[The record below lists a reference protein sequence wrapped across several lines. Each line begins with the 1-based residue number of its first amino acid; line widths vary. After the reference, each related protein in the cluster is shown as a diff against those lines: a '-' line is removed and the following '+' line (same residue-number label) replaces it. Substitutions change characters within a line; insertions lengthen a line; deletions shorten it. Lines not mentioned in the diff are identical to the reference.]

1 MGSSSVSTDICYIYG
16 CYDYHF
22 PDFADIGRFVHLM
35 SFFLQANMPTEAGH
49 SSEIAA
55 SENRENSLPADENT
69 PLVREANSTNR
80 QLRICEHFNC
90 RHFLLG
96 VFLLFLFAEV
106 ALFTSVVIYGTVNV
120 DYINT
125 LEGNYHENYISTVMA
140 LNLVEIINCCFFL
153 GIIIKSPSFAG
164 FSTVV
169 KDLCCLP
176 NFWTLL
182 LFFLL
187 YLIGGSISI
196 HIYYGLYKNCTQFD
210 SFSMIYKCRNALKL
224 AIVEIILE
232 ILNFFTMMILVVFL
246 NHANIRYTISG
257 STWVYGML
265 KGALAMFCF
274 RLFVPVV
281 FNILQ
286 ISTALI
292 YGPNGNKDI
301 VRAQIITEIL
311 LLPFCKK
318 IIELLWQKIF
328 LDEKFIIGKIRR
340 NRGTRQI
347 TFVV

>member
-1 MGSSSVSTDICYIYG
+1 M
-16 CYDYHF
+16 
-22 PDFADIGRFVHLM
+22 L
-35 SFFLQANMPTEAGH
+35 TESDH
-49 SSEIAA
+49 SSEIAT
-55 SENRENSLPADENT
+55 SEYIANSLPADENT
-69 PLVREANSTNR
+69 LLVREANSTSR
-80 QLRICEHFNC
+80 QQRLSEHFNC
-90 RHFLLG
+90 HHLLLG
-96 VFLLFLFAEV
+96 FFLLFLFAEV
-106 ALFTSVVIYGTVNV
+106 AVLTSAVIYPLSVNSN
-120 DYINT
+120 NT
-125 LEGNYHENYISTVMA
+125 LQVNYISITMTMA

-153 GIIIKSPSFAG
+153 GIIVKSPSFVG
-164 FSTVV
+164 FSTVL

-196 HIYYGLYKNCTQFD
+196 HIQHEQYKNCTKVYSLSKVD
-210 SFSMIYKCRNALKL
+210 KCRNVFKL

-232 ILNFFTMMILVVFL
+232 ILDFFIMMILVVFL
-246 NHANIRYTISG
+246 NHTNLRYTISG
-257 STWVYGML
+257 RAWVYRML
-265 KGALAMFCF
+265 KGTLVMFCF

-281 FNILQ
+281 KNILM
-286 ISTALI
+286 
-292 YGPNGNKDI
+292 
-301 VRAQIITEIL
+301 AQIMNDIL

>member
-1 MGSSSVSTDICYIYG
+1 MGSSSVSTDIYYIYG

-55 SENRENSLPADENT
+55 SENRANSLPADENT

-106 ALFTSVVIYGTVNV
+106 ALFTSAVIYPLSVNSNNALQV
-120 DYINT
+120 
-125 LEGNYHENYISTVMA
+125 NYISIIITMA

-153 GIIIKSPSFAG
+153 GIIVKSPSFAG

-187 YLIGGSISI
+187 YLIGASISI
-196 HIYYGLYKNCTQFD
+196 HIYYGFYKNCTQFD
-210 SFSMIYKCRNALKL
+210 SFSMIYKSKL
-224 AIVEIILE
+224 VIVQIILE

-281 FNILQ
+281 FNILR
-286 ISTALI
+286 ISIDLI
-292 YGPNGNKDI
+292 NGPNGNKDI